1 MRGQDILR
9 VFLRFNM
16 RFVVLLFLNNGKYL
30 IIPIY
35 FFGIDLDYF
44 VRINNENLCNCT
56 NLLL

>member
-9 VFLRFNM
+9 VRFNT
-16 RFVVLLFLNNGKYL
+16 RFVMLLFLNNGKCL

-44 VRINNENLCNCT
+44 VRVNNETLCNYI